1 VVSLNTGRSVQEK
14 MVGWNEARRHFKA
27 CFLPLYVKALSP
39 KVVKRGEHFGMLH
52 TVIDA
57 DKYFP

>member
-1 VVSLNTGRSVQEK
+1 
-14 MVGWNEARRHFKA
+14 MVHWNEARRHFKA

-39 KVVKRGEHFGMLH
+39 KVVNRGKHFGMLH

>member
-1 VVSLNTGRSVQEK
+1 MVSLKTGRSVQEK
-14 MVGWNEARRHFKA
+14 MGWNEARRHFKA
-27 CFLPLYVKALSP
+27 FFLPLYVKALFP
-39 KVVKRGEHFGMLH
+39 KVVKRGKCFGMLH

>member
-1 VVSLNTGRSVQEK
+1 MQEK

-27 CFLPLYVKALSP
+27 FFLPLYVKALFP
-39 KVVKRGEHFGMLH
+39 KVVRRGKCFGMLH